1 MLPQRQS
8 GESATFLVKRL
19 MFSALQ
25 LVCKRVGVKNC
36 GSRLPVFQF
45 NCVMGLFSSFSIG
58 A

>member
-8 GESATFLVKRL
+8 GEFATFLVKRL

-25 LVCKRVGVKNC
+25 LVCKRVCVKL
-36 GSRLPVFQF
+36 R
-45 NCVMGLFSSFSIG
+45 FSSSSLIVLWDCFGLFSIG